1 MDEWHNASVRAYNPP
16 VSKRRTKR
24 VRPSR
29 WIAVVPWLFV
39 AVLAHIGAML
49 VLFVWRPEIGPPE
62 DPITI
67 VSLTPIDNPY
77 AETAGLRETP
87 PGGETI
93 EANIKNPA
101 TPPNESDPDQ
111 SPPDTAN
118 TAADPRIGRLPASVE
133 RALAGDTG
141 GIAGAS
147 RSGSTALDPYANRSG
162 EARGDALGRYGG
174 DDATESAVRAGLEW
188 LAAHQE
194 ADGSWD
200 RVYYDLLCPEAD
212 RCRETA
218 AVATQIDS
226 APAVTGLAL
235 LAFLGSGHTHL
246 EGDYRD
252 GVARG
257 LRALLDRQL
266 ASGSFSPSTNLEMY
280 NHTIATLAVAE
291 AYGITHDPTLA
302 SPLSA
307 AVTHLVRAQQSGGG
321 WDYKSD
327 LATGRN
333 DMSITGWAVMALKS
347 AATAGVRVPEVTLL
361 GVIDFVT
368 DATDIDGYV
377 YYANVGTGTVV
388 DNAANTLTRRYGP
401 ATTAIGAVVR
411 QALGWRADATVL
423 KRQTALMLG
432 EPPDVD
438 RLRGGDPSGLHS
450 EYYWFYGTLAV
461 FNQGGDAWATWNVKL
476 RSALLSTQDRPIDAL
491 GNRRHSFGSWPAFG
505 RGWGKWGRTGSR
517 IYSTTLAV
525 MMLESYYRYV
535 PAYVASP
542 ALVSTSTLRTGM
554 AGADRAHRV
563 ALVRAATDLS
573 VDVGEPILVDALGDT
588 DARIR
593 VFAAIGLTR
602 HGSPL
607 GEAVLRQARPGT
619 VGGEL
624 AAVDNA
630 LDRIAAMS
638 WAARYGLVIRSDPNH
653 RVIVFETLGQPVYYG
668 LELGI
673 ERDGV
678 AVGRVRVTRRFDAH
692 HLAAG
697 EVIAA
702 PPDGTGVSI
711 GDVVVSLDNRIGAV
725 GASGQGP

>member
-1 MDEWHNASVRAYNPP
+1 MNGQKIKHA
-16 VSKRRTKR
+16 
-24 VRPSR
+24 RPIR
-29 WIAVVPWLFV
+29 WIALVPWLFV
-39 AVLAHIGAML
+39 AMLAHVGVML
-49 VLFVWRPEIGPPE
+49 VLYVWRPEIGPPD

-67 VSLTPIDNPY
+67 VSLTPLDNPY
-77 AETAGLRETP
+77 TEPVGLPDPP
-87 PGGETI
+87 PGQETV
-93 EANIKNPA
+93 EPSVKKPA
-101 TPPNESDPDQ
+101 PPPDETDPEQ

-118 TAADPRIGRLPASVE
+118 TAAERPIGVLPESVE

-141 GIAGAS
+141 DIADPS
-147 RSGSTALDPYANRSG
+147 RSGSAALDPYVNRSG

-174 DDATESAVRAGLEW
+174 DEATESAVRAGLEW

-200 RVYYDLLCPEAD
+200 RVHYDLLCPEAD

-252 GVARG
+252 EVGRG
-257 LRALLDRQL
+257 LRAILDRQL

-291 AYGITHDPTLA
+291 AYGITHDPSLA
-302 SPLSA
+302 LPLSA

-347 AATAGVRVPEVTLL
+347 AATAGVRVPDLTLL

-368 DATDIDGYV
+368 NATDVDGYV

-461 FNQGGDAWATWNVKL
+461 FNQGGDAWSTWNHRL
-476 RSALLSTQDRPIDAL
+476 RSALLSTQDRPVDAR
-491 GNRRHSFGSWPAFG
+491 GKRRHSFGSWPAFG

-517 IYSTTLAV
+517 IYSTALAV

-542 ALVSTSTLRTGM
+542 ALVRTSTLRTGM
-554 AGADRAHRV
+554 ARADRAHRV

-573 VDVGEPILVDALGDT
+573 VDVGEPILVDALHDP

-602 HGSPL
+602 H
-607 GEAVLRQARPGT
+607 
-619 VGGEL
+619 
-624 AAVDNA
+624 
-630 LDRIAAMS
+630 
-638 WAARYGLVIRSDPNH
+638 
-653 RVIVFETLGQPVYYG
+653 
-668 LELGI
+668 
-673 ERDGV
+673 
-678 AVGRVRVTRRFDAH
+678 
-692 HLAAG
+692 
-697 EVIAA
+697 
-702 PPDGTGVSI
+702 
-711 GDVVVSLDNRIGAV
+711 
-725 GASGQGP
+725 